1 MMLNFINF
9 YRQLFFWR
17 WLRLS
22 IFSLTENST
31 RHLAMSFIDSNNEI
45 CVTQKFLVFFSDI
58 FLKFSFGFL
67 MKKDLSRP
75 KLIRNMLKIVKS
87 MLKRTS
93 KHAKVGLYM
102 PQNLNT
108 MFKRIE
114 QYVINNILEILN
126 GK

>member
-1 MMLNFINF
+1 
-9 YRQLFFWR
+9 
-17 WLRLS
+17 
-22 IFSLTENST
+22 
-31 RHLAMSFIDSNNEI
+31 
-45 CVTQKFLVFFSDI
+45 
-58 FLKFSFGFL
+58 

-87 MLKRTS
+87 MHKRTS
-93 KHAKVGLYM
+93 KPARVGLYM